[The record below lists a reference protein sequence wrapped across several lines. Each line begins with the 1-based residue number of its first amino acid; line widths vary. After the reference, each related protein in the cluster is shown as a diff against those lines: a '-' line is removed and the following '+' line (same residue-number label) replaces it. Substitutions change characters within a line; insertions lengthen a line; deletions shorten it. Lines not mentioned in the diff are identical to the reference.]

1 MRKTPDKAGAVSML
15 PAPVAVSELPDN
27 AGAVASI
34 IAEGVDRNF
43 VEALARG
50 LRILQAFHS
59 SEERLSNLEIA
70 HRCGLPKST
79 VTRLTYTLTTLGFL
93 HHIADLGRYRIGL
106 ATLTLAHVAHAR
118 LDLRAASDAAL
129 QELADSTRTMISL
142 GIRDDLS
149 VVYIDCRRSQSTA
162 VTLNLDVG
170 SRLALGTTAIGRA
183 HITVMG
189 AAERRAVMQRLQAL
203 SEAQWPAIE
212 QGIERAFTELSEIGC
227 VTSFGEWNKEIN
239 GIAVPLRLGSELPP
253 VVINAAAPSRTVSA
267 EKFIADV
274 RPRLIAT
281 ARMIENRYL
290 RHG

>member
-1 MRKTPDKAGAVSML
+1 MKKTSDKAEPPGVLSTRAAAAETPDHAGT
-15 PAPVAVSELPDN
+15 
-27 AGAVASI
+27 VASI
-34 IAEGVDRNF
+34 IAEGSDRNF

-129 QELADSTRTMISL
+129 QALADSTGTMISL

-149 VVYIDCRRSQSTA
+149 VLYIDCRRSQSTA

-170 SRLALGTTAIGRA
+170 SRLALGTTAVGRA
-183 HITVMG
+183 HIAIMS
-189 AAERRAVMQRLQAL
+189 AAERRTVMQRLQAL
-203 SEAQWPAIE
+203 GEAQWPAIE
-212 QGIERAFTELSEIGC
+212 QGIARAFSELAELEC

-239 GIAVPLRLGSELPP
+239 GIAVPLKLGSELPP
-253 VVINAAAPSRTVSA
+253 VVINAAAPSRTLSA
-267 EKFIADV
+267 ETFLADV

-281 ARMIENRYL
+281 ARMIENRYR
-290 RHG
+290 RH

>member
-1 MRKTPDKAGAVSML
+1 VKKASGKTEASDGPPERAAASEVPGDADAVT
-15 PAPVAVSELPDN
+15 
-27 AGAVASI
+27 SI
-34 IAEGVDRNF
+34 IAEGADRNF

-129 QELADSTRTMISL
+129 QELADSTRTMICL

-149 VVYIDCRRSQSTA
+149 VLYIDCRRSQSTA

-170 SRLALGTTAIGRA
+170 SRLALGTTAMGRA
-183 HITVMG
+183 HIAVMG
-189 AAERRAVMQRLQAL
+189 TAERRSVMQRLRAL
-203 SEAQWPAIE
+203 GEAQWPAIE
-212 QGIERAFTELSEIGC
+212 QGIARAYSELSETGC

-253 VVINAAAPSRTVSA
+253 VVINAAAPARTVTA
-267 EKFIADV
+267 EKFLSEV

-281 ARMIENRYL
+281 ARMIESRYR
-290 RHG
+290 RH

>member
-1 MRKTPDKAGAVSML
+1 MKKASGKAETPSVLAAR
-15 PAPVAVSELPDN
+15 AAASEAPDN

-34 IAEGVDRNF
+34 IAEGSDRNF

-50 LRILQAFHS
+50 LRILQVFHS

-129 QELADSTRTMISL
+129 QALADSTHTMISL

-149 VVYIDCRRSQSTA
+149 VLYIDCRRSQSTA

-170 SRLALGTTAIGRA
+170 SRLALGTTAVGRA
-183 HITVMG
+183 HIAIMG
-189 AAERRAVMQRLQAL
+189 AAERRSVMQRLQAL
-203 SEAQWPAIE
+203 GEAQWPAIE
-212 QGIERAFTELSEIGC
+212 QGIARAFSELSEIGC

-239 GIAVPLRLGSELPP
+239 GIAVPLRLGAELPP
-253 VVINAAAPSRTVSA
+253 VVINAAAPSRTMSA
-267 EKFIADV
+267 GHFISDV

-281 ARMIENRYL
+281 ARMIENRYQ
-290 RHG
+290 RH

>member
-1 MRKTPDKAGAVSML
+1 MKKASGKA
-15 PAPVAVSELPDN
+15 ELPDVPSAHAAAPEGPDG
-27 AGAVASI
+27 AGTVASI
-34 IAEGVDRNF
+34 IAEGADRNF

-106 ATLTLAHVAHAR
+106 ATLTLAHVGHAR
-118 LDLRAASDAAL
+118 LDLRAASDVKL
-129 QELADSTRTMISL
+129 QELADSTHTMISL

-170 SRLALGTTAIGRA
+170 SRLALGTTAMGRA
-183 HITVMG
+183 HITVMS
-189 AAERRAVMQRLQAL
+189 AAERRSVMQRLQAL
-203 SEAQWPAIE
+203 GAAQWPAVE
-212 QGIERAFTELSEIGC
+212 QGISRAFTELSELGC

-239 GIAVPLRLGSELPP
+239 GIAVPLRLGPELPP
-253 VVINAAAPSRTVSA
+253 VVINAAAPSRTVAAARFLS
-267 EKFIADV
+267 DV

-281 ARMIENRYL
+281 ARMIENRF
-290 RHG
+290 RCHG